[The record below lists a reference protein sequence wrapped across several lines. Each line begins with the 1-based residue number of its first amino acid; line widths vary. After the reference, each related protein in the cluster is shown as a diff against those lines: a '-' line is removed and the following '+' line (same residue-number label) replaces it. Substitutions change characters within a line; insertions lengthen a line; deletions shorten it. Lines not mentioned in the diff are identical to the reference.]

1 MTHSEECVMFKA
13 MFENVVEIIFFK
25 IIFFSL

>member
-13 MFENVVEIIFFK
+13 MLENVVEIIFFK